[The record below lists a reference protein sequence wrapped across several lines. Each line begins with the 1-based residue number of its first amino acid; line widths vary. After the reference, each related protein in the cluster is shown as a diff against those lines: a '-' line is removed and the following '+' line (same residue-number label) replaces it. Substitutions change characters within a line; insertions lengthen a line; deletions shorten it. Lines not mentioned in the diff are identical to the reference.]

1 MRLVGLAGLQVEQP
15 LEIDLCVVGIGG
27 GGGGRDRGGD
37 DLALHQ
43 QALAP
48 RIDQAGAELGKIENA
63 DDERE
68 QSGEIEEDNPTGEA
82 R

>member
-1 MRLVGLAGLQVEQP
+1 MLSGSAV
-15 LEIDLCVVGIGG
+15 
-27 GGGGRDRGGD
+27 GGGGRDRSRD

-48 RIDQAGAELGKIENA
+48 RVDQAGAELREIENSQHKGEEA
-63 DDERE
+63 R
-68 QSGEIEEDNPTGEA
+68 EIEKDDPPGQA